1 MRLGRGAPVASTT
14 VVYRLMA
21 DAVVVVH
28 FGFILFGAVG
38 GLLAWRW
45 PRLVWLHVPVVA
57 WGIGIVVV
65 GFECPLT
72 PLEKHFRRLGAE
84 EGYEGGFVDRYVEDV
99 IYPDTYTPLL
109 RALAAVAIGVG
120 WAGLLA
126 HRRRRGRRGPEAEA
140 GDVPG
145 APTGSVGAG

>member
-1 MRLGRGAPVASTT
+1 MVF
-14 VVYRLMA
+14 RLMA

-28 FGFILFGAVG
+28 FGFILFVALG
-38 GLLAWRW
+38 GVLAWRW
-45 PRLVWLHVPVVA
+45 PRLVWLHGPVVA
-57 WGIGIVVV
+57 WGIGIVAL

-99 IYPDTYTPLL
+99 IYPDRYTPLL
-109 RALAAVAIGVG
+109 RALAAVAIVAG
-120 WAGLLA
+120 WAGVIA
-126 HRRRRGRRGPEAEA
+126 HRRGRGRRVPEAEA
-140 GDVPG
+140 GDASG

>member
-1 MRLGRGAPVASTT
+1 
-14 VVYRLMA
+14 MA

-28 FGFILFGAVG
+28 FGFILFVAVG

-45 PRLVWLHVPVVA
+45 PRMMWLHVPVVA

-109 RALAAVAIGVG
+109 RALAAVAIIAG
-120 WAGLLA
+120 WAGVVA
-126 HRRRRGRRGPEAEA
+126 QRRRRGRRVPETESTPRA
-140 GDVPG
+140 GS
-145 APTGSVGAG
+145 ATGR